1 MVFLVKK
8 TIGLNQALG
17 FFGLNQTT
25 LINSIVIGTVFNCY
39 NVKKLKIRLHFLFFL

>member
-25 LINSIVIGTVFNCY
+25 LHYIVYVPVLKYLFHNTLYQQESLSIN
-39 NVKKLKIRLHFLFFL
+39 K

>member
-25 LINSIVIGTVFNCY
+25 LISY
-39 NVKKLKIRLHFLFFL
+39 RPNVNKFITFFISNTELN